1 MEPVITRDVAEEMN
15 TSQPQ
20 AAETTA
26 PAIPLAMIVAQI
38 RRDSQDD
45 PQQYLDETAVPFGGE

>member
-1 MEPVITRDVAEEMN
+1 MEPVIARDILEPLEAD
-15 TSQPQ
+15 TQ

>member
-1 MEPVITRDVAEEMN
+1 MEPVITRDVAEELK
-15 TSQPQ
+15 TSEAQ
-20 AAETTA
+20 AAGVAA